1 MKPDEM
7 STITLK
13 ALSKLREK
21 LLDLSRRNRLLNFR
35 ETARTIRI
43 IDELPNETFNTL
55 VAEEKSMIFIPLPEE
70 NMESNSQKQ
79 LTFSQ
84 KVKNTLKAN
93 RDRNVESSR
102 KAQNIDKDFKLPIQT
117 ENIENKHK
125 DIYLQTPFTALPLEK
140 RCKRLLQESRTAIEE
155 TGSNLLYL
163 AIGFLEWYEDDNS
176 SIVNLAPLILVPIQI
191 ERSRIDRRTNC
202 YSYVLSYTEEDLET
216 NISLSEKISR
226 DFNLV
231 LPELDNEID
240 PECYFEK
247 VSNVVQDKRRW
258 RVAREMVVGMF
269 SFAKLL
275 MYKDLDPENWPDH
288 CKITKHKNI
297 QKILVGSET
306 DFHRE
311 GRIYGEE
318 YDIDENSKAKEIPL
332 ILDADSSQHSALI
345 DAISGNDLV
354 IEGPPGTGKSQSIT
368 NLIAA
373 ALHDGKS
380 VLFVAEKKAA
390 LEVVRR
396 RLNNTFLGDFCL
408 ELHSHKT
415 QKGRLHVDIKRR
427 LDRMFFNPANLR
439 YEIEDLVNEREKL
452 RLYVNLI
459 NKSVGPS
466 NETIYEILWAA
477 ERWQSEIPG
486 KGVNI
491 YVDNALKLT
500 RKEINNRVSKLE
512 EIKQLRKELPTT
524 AIKAWCGYSPKNIL
538 PGDEEKIKL
547 LISSFREITNS
558 YQSYLL
564 NITSENAIPLQLNMK
579 VVLDVL
585 AKINIQVF
593 SKIPDNFDENI
604 AKKFIDSKAITVLNE
619 LEAGISDH
627 GKLMLIV
634 NEVFLEKTELTVTKI
649 KQIQNASDELV
660 LLGLKD
666 MVINN
671 IDETIN
677 TAKKVQ
683 EYLNELI
690 DIINNISEIFI
701 EKPFTISD
709 FYKFLELSKL
719 IEQAPE
725 DIDIN
730 GHSEHTHIYAA
741 SLIKRAK
748 QECSNISQEI
758 NQYSE
763 MFVFSRLPEEEEIKR
778 LSAEL
783 QKYAGKK
790 FSFLSSTL
798 RRTRRAIKEF
808 LVEPKQFKKLDII
821 KQLDQLAGIIKAKN
835 DVNINQDYLLVLG
848 PLFKGLETDW
858 NRLEGH
864 ISWAQLLRQTV
875 DSHPVA
881 RKLVQDIEHYRDV
894 ITSKDKRMKYLLEN
908 VSSAFKKL
916 KIDINSE
923 MTAERLI
930 EQTKEIK
937 EKLEYAKTALNG
949 LVINKS
955 ADIKS
960 VNDSA
965 EAYLSADHLRSSIE
979 SDKRFTNLL
988 GKDFNG
994 IHTDITRLKFIA
1006 IWMALLESEGAVH
1019 CEIVEWL
1026 LHKDTLHRIAILKE
1040 LFKKNQ
1046 DYGKEY
1052 EKFHQGLAGYGV
1064 FKIYEF
1070 FGPVEQCTLDAIA
1083 KKIGNCIQH
1092 MSYIGIWSDYCRA
1105 VAEADIM
1112 GLKEFICAIDSE
1124 IIDVSNIIPIYK
1136 SALYGSMARELIRQ
1150 FPKLA
1155 SFTRANYENTRKRF
1169 GDLDKKIIE
1178 RTRDQ
1183 VAYKVSKRKVPQG
1196 NSVGYVSDYTELALI
1211 HHEIKKRKRH
1221 IPIRQLV
1228 RRSCSALEALK
1239 PCFMMSPMSVA
1250 QYLIPGEIEF
1260 DIVVMDEASQ
1270 LKPEDALGAIARAK
1284 QIVIVGDPKQ
1294 LPPTTFFD
1302 RISDNI
1308 EDEEEITAVEDTESI
1323 LDGCIEK
1330 YQTRRLRWHYRSDH
1344 ESLIAFSNREFYDDN
1359 LIVFPSPHTKNRFLG
1374 VYSHYIEGATYLKR
1388 KNLAEAEA
1396 VGRAVLNHFRNFT
1409 DHSLGVATFNIE
1421 QRDLILDVLDKMQKQ
1436 NSWLEKEIKQ
1446 TEKRVEPFFV
1456 KNLENVQ
1463 GDERDFI
1470 FISTTY
1476 GRDPST
1482 GQVYQRFGPIN
1493 GSAGWRRLNVIFT
1506 RAKKKVELFT
1516 SMLPTD
1522 IRISENAPRG
1532 VRVLRA
1538 YLEYA
1543 QHGCFPDYGHIT
1555 DREPGSDFEIS
1566 VSRVLN
1572 NCGYKTVPQVGVAG
1586 FFIDIGVLHPERDRE
1601 FILGIECD
1609 GATYHSAKSVRDRDR
1624 LREEILIKKQWKIHR
1639 IWSTDWFKNRENE
1652 IQRLLD
1658 TIKKIIDAEKSRVRV
1673 DTDVRQTEIQ
1683 DEAVDKEISDIR
1695 DEVEIGSKR
1704 DDVYV
1709 KDSMTTNIDEALR
1722 ARLLSYRRNNIE
1734 KRFLN
1739 YQYGILSDEMIDH
1752 FVLSKPMT
1760 MEEFRTK
1767 IPLNLRTNINVGQFQ
1782 FLEDIFEI
1790 IDEHSNITH
1799 LKEIHGKYHPRA

>member
-1 MKPDEM
+1 MKPDELL
-7 STITLK
+7 TITQE
-13 ALSKLREK
+13 ALTKLREK

-35 ETARTIRI
+35 ETALTIRI
-43 IDELPNETFNTL
+43 IDELPNEIYNTL
-55 VAEEKSMIFIPLPEE
+55 VIENKGMVFIPIPEE
-70 NMESNSQKQ
+70 NKEPNSTKQ
-79 LTFSQ
+79 LTFLQ
-84 KVKNTLKAN
+84 
-93 RDRNVESSR
+93 NVENTPETNR
-102 KAQNIDKDFKLPIQT
+102 KKTVEVTRSTQNIDKDYELPIP
-117 ENIENKHK
+117 EKIENKHK
-125 DIYLQTPFTALPLEK
+125 NIYLQTPFTARPLER

-176 SIVNLAPLILVPIQI
+176 SIVNRAPLILIPVQI
-191 ERSRIDRRTNC
+191 ERTRIDRRTNC

-216 NISLSEKISR
+216 NISLSEKLSR
-226 DFNLV
+226 NFNLI
-231 LPELDNEID
+231 LPEFDNEID

-247 VSNVVQDKRRW
+247 VSNVVHDKRRW
-258 RVAREMVVGMF
+258 KVAREMVAGMF
-269 SFAKLL
+269 SFAKLR
-275 MYKDLDPENWPDH
+275 MYKDLDPEKWSDN
-288 CKITKHKNI
+288 CSIIKHKNI
-297 QKILVGSET
+297 QKILAGSES
-306 DFHRE
+306 DYHSE

-318 YDIDENSKAKEIPL
+318 YDIDESSKAKEIPL

-345 DAISGNDLV
+345 DAIAGNDLV

-396 RLNNTFLGDFCL
+396 RLNNTGLGDFCL

-415 QKGRLHVDIKRR
+415 QKGRLHEDIKRR
-427 LDRMFFNPANLR
+427 LDQKFFNPAKLK
-439 YEIEDLVNEREKL
+439 YETEDLLNEREKL
-452 RLYVNLI
+452 RSYVNLI
-459 NKSVGPS
+459 NKSVGS
-466 NETIYEILWAA
+466 SDETIYDILWAA
-477 ERWQSEIPG
+477 ERWQSEVSG
-486 KGVNI
+486 KCVNI

-500 RKEINNRVSKLE
+500 RKEINDRVSKLE
-512 EIKQLRKELPTT
+512 EIKRLRKELPTT
-524 AIKAWCGYSPKNIL
+524 AIKAWCGFSPKNIL

-547 LISSFREITNS
+547 LLSSFEERTNS
-558 YQSYLL
+558 HRSYL
-564 NITSENAIPLQLNMK
+564 NKVKSDSYIPLQLSME

-585 AKINIQVF
+585 TKINTQVLT
-593 SKIPDNFDENI
+593 KIPNNFDEDI
-604 AKKFIDSKAITVLNE
+604 AKIFLDQEAIKDLNE
-619 LEAGISDH
+619 LETTIGNYK
-627 GKLMLIV
+627 KLMLV
-634 NEVFLEKTELTVTKI
+634 VRKVFLEQSELSVNRI
-649 KQIQNASDELV
+649 KQIHNAAGELT
-660 LLGLKD
+660 LLGLSD
-666 MVINN
+666 LVLNN
-671 IDETIN
+671 IDEIIN
-677 TAKKVQ
+677 IAEKTT
-683 EYLNELI
+683 EHLNELI
-690 DIINNISEIFI
+690 DINNNISEIFT

-709 FYKFLELSKL
+709 FYKFLELSNL
-719 IEQAPE
+719 IEQAPG
-725 DIDIN
+725 DIDIT
-730 GHSEHTHIYAA
+730 GHSEHTHTYAA

-763 MFVFSRLPEEEEIKR
+763 MFVFSRLPEEKEIKR

-798 RRTRRAIKEF
+798 RRTRCAIKEF

-821 KQLDQLAGIIKAKN
+821 KQLDQLAGIIKGKN

-864 ISWAQLLRQTV
+864 ISWAQLLRQKV
-875 DSHPVA
+875 DSHLVA
-881 RKLVQDIEHYRDV
+881 RKLIQDIEHYRDV
-894 ITSKDKRMKYLLEN
+894 IVSKGKLMKRLIEDIGN
-908 VSSAFKKL
+908 AFKKL
-916 KIDINSE
+916 KIDIDSEVTVNSI
-923 MTAERLI
+923 I
-930 EQTKEIK
+930 EKIENIK
-937 EKLEYAKTALNG
+937 EKLECAKTALNG
-949 LVINKS
+949 LNVNEC
-955 ADIKS
+955 ADVESIRI
-960 VNDSA
+960 SA
-965 EAYLSADHLRSSIE
+965 ESYISATHLYTTIE
-979 SDKRFTNLL
+979 SNKNFTELF
-988 GKDFNG
+988 GKHFKG
-994 IHTDITRLKFIA
+994 VHTDTKRLKSIA
-1006 IWMALLESEGAVH
+1006 LWMALLQSEGVVH

-1026 LHKDTLHRIAILKE
+1026 LHSNTLHRIAILKE
-1040 LFKKNQ
+1040 LFKTNQ
-1046 DYGKEY
+1046 DYIKKY
-1052 EKFHQGLAGYGV
+1052 EEFHQELAYYGA

-1070 FGPVEQCTLDAIA
+1070 FGPVEQCTLDEIA
-1083 KKIGNCIQH
+1083 KKLDNCIQY

-1105 VAEADIM
+1105 VAEADKM

-1124 IIDVSNIIPIYK
+1124 TIDVSNIIPIYK
-1136 SALYGSMARELIRQ
+1136 SALYGSMTRELIRQ
-1150 FPKLA
+1150 SPELA

-1169 GDLDKKIIE
+1169 ADLDKKIIE

-1183 VAYKVSKRKVPQG
+1183 VAYKISERKAPHG

-1211 HHEIKKRKRH
+1211 YHEIKKRKRH

-1228 RRSCSALEALK
+1228 RRSCNALKALK

-1250 QYLIPGEIEF
+1250 QYLIPVQIEF

-1308 EDEEEITAVEDTESI
+1308 ENEEEITAVEDNESI

-1359 LIVFPSPHTKNRFLG
+1359 LIVFPSPHPKNRLLG
-1374 VYSHYIEGATYLKR
+1374 VYSHYIEGATYLKGR
-1388 KNLAEAEA
+1388 NLVEAEA
-1396 VGRAVLNHFRNFT
+1396 VGQAVLNHFRNFE

-1421 QRDLILDVLDKMQKQ
+1421 QRDLIVDILDKMQKQ
-1436 NSWLEKEIKQ
+1436 NPWLEKKIKQ
-1446 TEKRVEPFFV
+1446 TEKSTEPFFV

-1482 GQVYQRFGPIN
+1482 GEVYQRFGPIN

-1532 VRVLRA
+1532 ARVLRA

-1566 VSRVLN
+1566 VSRVLK

-1601 FILGIECD
+1601 FILGVECD
-1609 GATYHSAKSVRDRDR
+1609 GAAYHSAKSVRDRDR

-1639 IWSTDWFKNRENE
+1639 IWSTDWFRNRENE

-1683 DEAVDKEISDIR
+1683 DETVEKDISDIR
-1695 DEVEIGSKR
+1695 EEVETGSER
-1704 DDVYV
+1704 DGVYV
-1709 KDSMTTNIDEALR
+1709 RDSLTTNIDEALR
-1722 ARLLSYRRNNIE
+1722 ARLLNHRRNNIE
-1734 KRFLN
+1734 KRFPKCQN
-1739 YQYGILSDEMIDH
+1739 GILRDEMIDH

-1767 IPLNLRTNINVGQFQ
+1767 IPLNLRTNINDDQFQ

-1790 IDEHSNITH
+1790 IDEHLNIAR